1 MRNKIFI
8 FCTIIF
14 NSCSNKEGISGI
26 YSSSKASR
34 SDVITYN
41 TKSSIG
47 NSTLVLKKDST
58 YLYKTC
64 GIFSF
69 GTWLLKKDSLHLEIK
84 KIEFS
89 NAIAKKNGKENLP
102 KELFVFKVNNNNL
115 INAFPQFENKKAYII
130 NKLQKDD

>member
-1 MRNKIFI
+1 MRNKILI
-8 FCTIIF
+8 FCLITLH
-14 NSCSNKEGISGI
+14 SCSNREDISGI
-26 YSSSKASR
+26 YSSSQVLWN
-34 SDVITYN
+34 DIITYN
-41 TKSSIG
+41 TKSVIG

-69 GTWLLKKDSLHLEIK
+69 GTWLLKNDSLHLEIK
-84 KIEFS
+84 KIEFL

>member
-1 MRNKIFI
+1 MRNKILI
-8 FCTIIF
+8 FCVIIF
-14 NSCSNKEGISGI
+14 NSCSNREDISGI
-26 YSSSKASR
+26 YSSSKASW
-34 SDVITYN
+34 SDIVAYN

-69 GTWLLKKDSLHLEIK
+69 GTWLHKKDSLHLEIK

-89 NAIAKKNGKENLP
+89 NAIAKKKWER
-102 KELFVFKVNNNNL
+102 KFTERTFCF
-115 INAFPQFENKKAYII
+115 
-130 NKLQKDD
+130 

>member
-1 MRNKIFI
+1 MRNKILI
-8 FCTIIF
+8 FCVIIF
-14 NSCSNKEGISGI
+14 NSCSNREDISGI
-26 YSSSKASR
+26 YSSSKASW
-34 SDVITYN
+34 SDIITYN

-69 GTWLLKKDSLHLEIK
+69 GTWLHKKDSLHLEIK

-89 NAIAKKNGKENLP
+89 KEKKKKKGEENLP